1 MGSRFA
7 IVGLA
12 GEQVARALPV
22 IQATWP
28 GIDLPAWQR
37 FVLSFGDA
45 TQNATGPASGMV
57 ALHDGSGTVCGV
69 LAYRRDQDL
78 RGRATLA
85 VPLFTAVDL
94 ANSPRTVRALLDAA
108 EALASELSCG
118 QVEIRLYEEQ
128 GEFVSRL
135 RELGLTGDASLLRLK
150 VEPPRAVC

>member
-37 FVLSFGDA
+37 FVLSFADA
-45 TQNATGPASGMV
+45 AGTSCGMV

-69 LAYRRDQDL
+69 LAYRRDEDL

-85 VPLFTAVDL
+85 VPLFTAIDL

-108 EALASELSCG
+108 EALAAELRCG

-135 RELGLTGDASLLRLK
+135 RELGLTADTSLLRL
-150 VEPPRAVC
+150 AVATTRIVC